1 MSHGI
6 ASADVA
12 ELEAI
17 ASEAARAAG
26 QLVLEGFRRQFA
38 VQTKGPQAE
47 LFTEYDV
54 RSEQLVRRILGE
66 RSPGLAIVGEESGG
80 EPSADLTWYID
91 PIDGTINFIAGH
103 PFFAVSVGLMRGD
116 QPIAGAVYAPVLN
129 WEWVG
134 STTHGTRKN
143 DEPCRVS
150 EASALSDVVMVTS
163 YPTRSGVNGV
173 NDALRGR
180 QLTALAGQVRDVR
193 RSGSAALDLC
203 MVADGTYGLSWMRR
217 ISPWDIAAGAAMVL
231 GAGGSFEEL
240 EAGTPGAQYL
250 TTNGHV
256 RTAAIDLLSKIQ

>member
-1 MSHGI
+1 MSHGV
-6 ASADVA
+6 ASADIA

-17 ASEAARAAG
+17 AVAASRAAG
-26 QLVLEGFRRQFA
+26 QLVLEGFQRQFA

-54 RSEQLVRRILGE
+54 RSEELVRRILTE

-80 EPSADLTWYID
+80 EPGADLTWYID

-103 PFFAVSVGLMRGD
+103 PFFAVSVGLMRGN
-116 QPIAGAVYAPVLN
+116 QPLAGAVYAPVLN

-134 STTHGTRKN
+134 SVAHGTRKN
-143 DEPCRVS
+143 GAPCEVS
-150 EASALSDVVMVTS
+150 DAAALGDVVMVTS

-173 NDALRGR
+173 NDAQRAR
-180 QLTALAGQVRDVR
+180 QLTALAGEVRDVR

-256 RTAAIDLLSKIQ
+256 RAAAIALLSKTQ